1 MTSQWHET
9 INWNKKTILLSKVRS
24 TELKSQSLKG
34 SAEVLKNKTF
44 SLWNPSSLTTKF
56 NIRSTEDWKCTTEFF
71 RTEVTKAHPNV
82 KNTKVDK
89 QVCSLES
96 QLIDDRSL
104 TTVN

>member
-9 INWNKKTILLSKVRS
+9 INWNKQTVLLSKVRS
-24 TELKSQSLKG
+24 IELDSQSLKG
-34 SAEVLKNKTF
+34 STKVLMNKTL
-44 SLWNPSSLTTKF
+44 SLWKSSSLTTEFK
-56 NIRSTEDWKCTTEFF
+56 IRSTEDWKCTTELF

-82 KNTKVDK
+82 KNAKVDK